1 MAEAPHQLLEKH
13 LQHQV
18 ILTLKDARRLS
29 GRLLGIDEHLNLAL
43 DAVEESTAE
52 MTRRLGRVVLRG
64 SNVVSL
70 QVPEGTPAR
79 SG

>member
-1 MAEAPHQLLEKH
+1 MAEAPHLILEK
-13 LQHQV
+13 LVQQPV
-18 ILTLKDARRLS
+18 VLTLKDARRLK
-29 GRLLGIDEHLNLAL
+29 GRLLGIDEHLNLVL
-43 DAVEESTAE
+43 DEVEESTDE

-70 QVPEGTPAR
+70 HAPQTTSAR